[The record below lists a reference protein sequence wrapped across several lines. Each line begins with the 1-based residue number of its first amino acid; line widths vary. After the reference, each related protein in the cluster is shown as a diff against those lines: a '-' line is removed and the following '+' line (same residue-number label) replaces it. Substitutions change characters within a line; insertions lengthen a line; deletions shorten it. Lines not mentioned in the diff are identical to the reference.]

1 MTILRGLRRRSAR
14 TKATTPAKKT
24 TGSIQPY
31 VMRKGWISEVRL
43 RTASCRSGGNAMKYH
58 TEPPSSKK
66 KGRMIHRPLTRT
78 AICRASA
85 EAMRGAVNKANIP
98 ARIRQIPRRTTTL
111 GQ

>member
-31 VMRKGWISEVRL
+31 VM
-43 RTASCRSGGNAMKYH
+43 ASCRSGGNAMKYH